1 MAIPWLIGAGIV
13 AAGAVVAKK
22 LNSNNSQSA
31 SAGSSETAT
40 ERRER
45 ARRER
50 RERESAEKLAAL
62 QNEYTAEGNDR
73 AESLKSVLS
82 GAIKVSYLNEQ
93 PFATRLTE
101 KGRLKQREVAEHC
114 AEIHQLTALD
124 DLTIDNLA
132 SFETLYA
139 AELTPTPELLT
150 LCDEKSKQNAEYREL
165 LELKFELEKALEKL
179 D

>member
-22 LNSNNSQSA
+22 LSSNNSQST
-31 SAGSSETAT
+31 SGGSSETAT

-62 QNEYTAEGNDR
+62 QSEYTSEGNDR
-73 AESLKSVLS
+73 AESLKSMLS

-93 PFATRLTE
+93 PFAASLTE
-101 KGRLKQREVAEHC
+101 KGRLKQREVTEHC
-114 AEIHQLTALD
+114 VEIHQITALD

-132 SFETLYA
+132 AFETLYA
-139 AELTPTPELLT
+139 AELTPTPELLM
-150 LCDEKSKQNAEYREL
+150 LCDETSKQNAEYREL
-165 LELKFELEKALEKL
+165 HKLKLELEKALQKL